1 MVPFPKAGKWTV
13 MESIVVPLFVYSLD
27 PVVVSSG
34 NHSWVNRLMRSLE
47 KKMIVFPLTETQK
60 WHV

>member
-27 PVVVSSG
+27 PVVSSE